1 VLVCTSIVE
10 SGLDFPR
17 ANTLV
22 VDQAQMFGLGQLYQL
37 RGRVGRSDRQA
48 YAFFVVPDAERLTSI
63 AEERLRI
70 IMDMDYLGAGFQVAM
85 EDLRLR
91 GAGNIL
97 GEVQSGHMCRVGL
110 DLYLEMLEEAVGRL
124 KGTPEAQTVETELTL
139 GLPAHI
145 PASYIEDGRER
156 LRCYKALTSASGGAA
171 REEAALGIRDRFG
184 PFPEELRNF
193 LAVLDFK
200 QFLTELQVQ
209 KADVHINHV
218 RLVWPDGQT
227 AVQPERIVALTASMK
242 DARMLPP
249 AGLHLP
255 MPSDVS
261 FPEGLDRV
269 RTALEGIRVK
279 AGA

>member
-1 VLVCTSIVE
+1 MRT
-10 SGLDFPR
+10 
-17 ANTLV
+17 
-22 VDQAQMFGLGQLYQL
+22 
-37 RGRVGRSDRQA
+37 
-48 YAFFVVPDAERLTSI
+48 
-63 AEERLRI
+63 
-70 IMDMDYLGAGFQVAM
+70 GAK
-85 EDLRLR
+85 D
-91 GAGNIL
+91 
-97 GEVQSGHMCRVGL
+97 C
-110 DLYLEMLEEAVGRL
+110 
-124 KGTPEAQTVETELTL
+124 
-139 GLPAHI
+139 
-145 PASYIEDGRER
+145 
-156 LRCYKALTSASGGAA
+156 
-171 REEAALGIRDRFG
+171 ALGRRDRFG

-255 MPSDVS
+255 MPSGVS
-261 FPEGLDRV
+261 FPEGLDRL

>member
-1 VLVCTSIVE
+1 
-10 SGLDFPR
+10 
-17 ANTLV
+17 
-22 VDQAQMFGLGQLYQL
+22 M
-37 RGRVGRSDRQA
+37 
-48 YAFFVVPDAERLTSI
+48 
-63 AEERLRI
+63 
-70 IMDMDYLGAGFQVAM
+70 
-85 EDLRLR
+85 
-91 GAGNIL
+91 
-97 GEVQSGHMCRVGL
+97 
-110 DLYLEMLEEAVGRL
+110 GRL
-124 KGTPEAQTVETELTL
+124 KGTPEAHTVETELTL

-156 LRCYKALTSASGGAA
+156 LRCYKTLTSAAGGAA

-218 RLVWPDGQT
+218 RLVWPDGQN

-255 MPSDVS
+255 LPADMP
-261 FPEGLDRV
+261 FAEGLQKL
-269 RTALEGIRVK
+269 RTALEGIRIK